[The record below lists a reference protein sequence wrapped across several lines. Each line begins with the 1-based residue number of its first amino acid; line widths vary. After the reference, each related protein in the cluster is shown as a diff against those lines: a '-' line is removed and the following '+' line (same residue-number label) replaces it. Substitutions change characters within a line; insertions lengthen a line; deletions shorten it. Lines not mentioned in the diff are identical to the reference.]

1 MHTTQRQ
8 CALEQKPSATCLEQ
22 VAHLMKVDR
31 SAVDELIEQLE
42 THCVVCYCAVLN
54 VRRYGDNFVLQ
65 KREVLIV
72 QDRKTFSDNFNTVLL
87 MKQRT
92 QLLNGCTLQ
101 H

>member
-42 THCVVCYCAVLN
+42 THCVVYYCAVLN
-54 VRRYGDNFVLQ
+54 GRRYGCVSN
-65 KREVLIV
+65 RE
-72 QDRKTFSDNFNTVLL
+72 
-87 MKQRT
+87 
-92 QLLNGCTLQ
+92 
-101 H
+101 

>member
-1 MHTTQRQ
+1 MYTVSGHSKDSTIKQVSKLAIAIDAHHSKTY
-8 CALEQKPSATCLEQ
+8 ALEQKPSATCLEQ

-65 KREVLIV
+65 K
-72 QDRKTFSDNFNTVLL
+72 
-87 MKQRT
+87 
-92 QLLNGCTLQ
+92 
-101 H
+101 

>member
-1 MHTTQRQ
+1 MHTTQSR

-22 VAHLMKVDR
+22 VAQQAHLMKVDR

-72 QDRKTFSDNFNTVLL
+72 QNREEKKPFLTISIPCCL
-87 MKQRT
+87 
-92 QLLNGCTLQ
+92 
-101 H
+101 